1 MKCPICG
8 ATTKVV
14 DTATTKSRI
23 YRKRVCDSNPE
34 HVHYTIEGY
43 VQDQS
48 RAETELRRIRYEKM
62 KRQKIAKEMQK
73 HGN

>member
-1 MKCPICG
+1 MKCSICG

-14 DTATTKSRI
+14 ETATTKSRI

-43 VQDQS
+43 AQDQS
-48 RAETELRRIRYEKM
+48 RAETELRRIRYERM
-62 KRQKIAKEMQK
+62 KELIIKKGK
-73 HGN
+73 GYDT